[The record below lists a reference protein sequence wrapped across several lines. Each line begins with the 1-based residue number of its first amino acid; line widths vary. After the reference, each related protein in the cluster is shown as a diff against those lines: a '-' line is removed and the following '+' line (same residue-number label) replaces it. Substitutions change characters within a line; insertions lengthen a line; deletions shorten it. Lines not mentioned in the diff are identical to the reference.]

1 MMGAPTPAVEPVP
14 SQGLFRRPLPRRR
27 RRAVLARL
35 LTLPALAL
43 ALLGCGPGAPLPSVI
58 YMGLAVGGD
67 EAINPELLKELQ
79 TSIRRL
85 ETSYRQ
91 IYPGTQLQFS
101 LYPEDRIV
109 EAIRQRNAAGLAP
122 DVMLVN
128 GDIARQLFQ
137 NDLIDPFPVSADEIN
152 AFGPSD
158 LGRFRLRDGLLL
170 GLPLLV
176 QTQLACFDRRRL
188 GQPPASTQQLLAVS
202 AIGRPIGLPANVHNL
217 FWSAGSLGAEP
228 GITRV
233 LSGGTPSPEER
244 AGIERWLSWLQDAS
258 TQQRVLFYANQDSAE
273 ADLIDG
279 RLDWIPCRSTAI
291 PRLSAAMG
299 PRLGVAT
306 LPDGDGFSA
315 SPVNRIRVLTLGR
328 NSSRAGRQRALRLS
342 RFTLSPVI
350 QRTITVGTKTFLPAN
365 RHVRVPVLSSTLLA
379 AMVAASEQGR
389 RSEQVMATI
398 HNGDRRLPALQ
409 SLINELVFGQVSP
422 DAATDKII
430 AILRRPR

>member
-1 MMGAPTPAVEPVP
+1 VP
-14 SQGLFRRPLPRRR
+14 SQGLFRPPLPRRL
-27 RRAVLARL
+27 RRAGLARL
-35 LTLPALAL
+35 LAPPAMAL
-43 ALLGCGPGAPLPSVI
+43 ALLGCSPGAPLPSVI
-58 YMGLAVGGD
+58 YMGLAVGSD
-67 EAINPELLKELQ
+67 ETINPELLKELQ
-79 TSIRRL
+79 TSISRL

-91 IYPGTQLQFS
+91 IYPGTQIQFS

-122 DVMLVN
+122 DVILVN
-128 GDIARQLFQ
+128 GDTARQLLH
-137 NDLIDPFPVSADEIN
+137 NNLIDPFPASTDEIN
-152 AFGPSD
+152 AFAPSE
-158 LGRFRLRDGLLL
+158 LRRFRLRDGLLV

-176 QTQLACFDRRRL
+176 QTQLACFDQRRL

-202 AIGRPIGLPANVHNL
+202 ALGRPIGLPANVHNL
-217 FWSAGSLGAEP
+217 FWSAGSLGADP
-228 GITRV
+228 GINRV

-273 ADLIDG
+273 AYLIEG
-279 RLDWIPCRSTAI
+279 RLDWIPCRSTVI

-315 SPVNRIRVLTLGR
+315 SPVNRIRVLALGR

-342 RFTLSPVI
+342 RFTLSPII

-389 RSEQVMATI
+389 RSDPVLGTI

-409 SLINELVFGQVSP
+409 GLINELVFGQVPP
-422 DAATDKII
+422 DAATDKMI